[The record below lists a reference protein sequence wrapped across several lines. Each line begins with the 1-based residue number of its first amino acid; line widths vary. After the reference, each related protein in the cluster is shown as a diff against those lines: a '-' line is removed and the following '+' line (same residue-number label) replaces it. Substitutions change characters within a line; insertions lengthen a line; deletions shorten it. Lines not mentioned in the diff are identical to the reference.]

1 MNASAASVRSV
12 NVSPA
17 RTVEIDGKPVATGIM
32 KTPVAGR
39 VGVRGVNVDGDDQA
53 DRRVHGGP
61 DRALYAYAAADYAW
75 FSAQLGRELAPG
87 TFGENLTLDGVDV
100 TGAKIGEEWRI
111 GTTLLRVSAMRVPC
125 FKLAHVMGDLGFIKF
140 FAEALRPGAYLRIVE
155 EGELAA
161 GDPLTIVARPGHD
174 LTIREMTRIVL
185 FERERAG
192 EFLTIPELSGDWHAW
207 AREHIGSPL

>member
-1 MNASAASVRSV
+1 
-12 NVSPA
+12 
-17 RTVEIDGKPVATGIM
+17 
-32 KTPVAGR
+32 VAGR

-75 FSAQLGRELAPG
+75 FSGQLGRELAPG

-192 EFLTIPELSGDWHAW
+192 EFLTIPELSEDWHAW